1 MGLFQLGGCT
11 LQHHGARAGW
21 RVQVAQGY
29 AVAGFI
35 WLFTIYLVFL
45 LQDALSGKCCHP
57 AETQPGPFDKGVI
70 AHRVCFRISLQLRW
84 VEIKLGVQVF
94 GARLGTRQEMRDEHP
109 LLQARTLFQCCAEL

>member
-57 AETQPGPFDKGVI
+57 AETQPGPFD
-70 AHRVCFRISLQLRW
+70 RVSLHIVFASGSVYSLDGW
-84 VEIKLGVQVF
+84 KLSSACRFLEPVWGQ
-94 GARLGTRQEMRDEHP
+94 DKK
-109 LLQARTLFQCCAEL
+109 